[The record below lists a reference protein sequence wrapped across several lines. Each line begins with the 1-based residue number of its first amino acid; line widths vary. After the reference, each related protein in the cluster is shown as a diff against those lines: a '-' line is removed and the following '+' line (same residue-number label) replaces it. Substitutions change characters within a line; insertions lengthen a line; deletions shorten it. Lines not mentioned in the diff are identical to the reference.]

1 MVGPLPSSSAV
12 VAMLCFVA
20 SLHEHQGGDN
30 KGVRWGSIGTDHRSF
45 ARPWDCL
52 GSRAGAG
59 APKRCCEKQR
69 RTPAEQQAGHQ
80 SEMQFRE
87 EEVSWNVWPR
97 HPA

>member
-1 MVGPLPSSSAV
+1 MVGERSSLEV

-30 KGVRWGSIGTDHRSF
+30 KGVRWGSIGHGYRSF

-52 GSRAGAG
+52 GSRAGAD
-59 APKRCCEKQR
+59 APKRCCKKQR

-80 SEMQFRE
+80 SEMQLRE
-87 EEVSWNVWPR
+87 GG
-97 HPA
+97 AAAG